1 MVRSGLAALAV
12 HLPLEKPLCAI
23 RWGMDLFTQLS
34 LVVMALF
41 LVILN
46 GFFVASEFSI
56 VKVRGSR
63 IEELVRQ
70 GNKRALKARPLVQ
83 SMDEYLSA
91 TQLGIT
97 IASLALGWVGEPAFA
112 SLFEPVLRSMGALT
126 PVVTHSLASVSA
138 FLLITFLH
146 IVLGE
151 LAPKSLSIQRAESVI
166 LWISV
171 PLSWFYRMSY
181 PFIWALNGTANAFL
195 RLLGVPPTSEPEVA
209 HSEEEL
215 RLILAHS
222 HAQGILDRD
231 EKRMLE
237 RVFDFADRSVRQVM
251 VPSTEIV
258 FLDLQKSLEENLEI
272 ARKDRH
278 TRYLLCDKT
287 LDRVVGIVHI
297 KDLFWQYR
305 QLKDRF
311 NLTLIKR
318 PVQFVPESKYIK
330 TLLTEFR
337 HTRTHLAVVVDE
349 YGATIGIVTLED
361 ILEQLVGEIQDEFDI
376 DTPPP
381 MIQET
386 GENQYMI
393 QGRALLVEV
402 TNELKITIGDKEND
416 TMGGH
421 IMMLLGRTA
430 QVGDELTVAGEYRV
444 HVVGMKGLQ
453 ITDLV
458 FEKLSTD

>member
-1 MVRSGLAALAV
+1 
-12 HLPLEKPLCAI
+12 
-23 RWGMDLFTQLS
+23 MDLLTQLL
-34 LVVMALF
+34 LVAVGLF
-41 LVILN
+41 LVFLN

-63 IEELVRQ
+63 IEELARQ
-70 GNKRALKARPLVQ
+70 GHGRAQKARPLVEN
-83 SMDEYLSA
+83 MDEYLSA

-112 SLFEPVLRSMGALT
+112 YLFEPVLGSIGILT
-126 PVVTHSLASVSA
+126 PVVTHSLAAVSA

-151 LAPKSLSIQRAESVI
+151 LAPKSLAIQRAERVI
-166 LWISV
+166 LWISR

-195 RLLGVPPTSEPEVA
+195 RIVGIAPTSEADVA

-231 EKRMLE
+231 ERRMLE

-258 FLDLQKSLEENLEI
+258 FLDLRKSLEENLEI
-272 ARKDRH
+272 ARRDRH

-287 LDRVVGIVHI
+287 LDRIVGIVHV

-305 QLKDRF
+305 QLGDRF
-311 NLTLIKR
+311 NLTLVKR
-318 PVQFVPESKYIK
+318 PVQFVPESKHIK
-330 TLLTEFR
+330 NLLTEFR
-337 HTRTHLAVVVDE
+337 QTRTHMAVVVNE
-349 YGATIGIVTLED
+349 YGATVGIVTLED

-376 DTPPP
+376 DIPPP
-381 MIQET
+381 MLQEA

-393 QGRALLVEV
+393 HGRALLVEV
-402 TNELKITIGDKEND
+402 ASRLEVTIEDKEND
-416 TMGGH
+416 TVGGH

-444 HVVGMKGLQ
+444 HVVGMKGHQ
-453 ITDLV
+453 ITDLL
-458 FEKLSTD
+458 FEKLPAEH

>member
-1 MVRSGLAALAV
+1 
-12 HLPLEKPLCAI
+12 
-23 RWGMDLFTQLS
+23 MDLLTQLS
-34 LVVMALF
+34 LIVLGLF
-41 LVILN
+41 LVFLN

-63 IEELVRQ
+63 IEELVQQ
-70 GNKRALKARPLVQ
+70 GNRRAQKARPLVQ

-112 SLFEPVLRSMGALT
+112 SLFEPVLQSLGALT
-126 PVVTHSLASVSA
+126 PVVTHSLASISA

-151 LAPKSLSIQRAESVI
+151 LAPKSLSIQRAETVI

-181 PFIWALNGTANAFL
+181 PLVWALNGTANAFL
-195 RLLGVPPTSEPEVA
+195 RLVGIAPTSEMDVA

-222 HAQGILDRD
+222 HAQGVLDRD

-258 FLDLQKSLEENLEI
+258 FLDQQKSLEENLEI

-287 LDRVVGIVHI
+287 LDKVVGIIHV

-305 QLKDRF
+305 K
-311 NLTLIKR
+311 LTEGFTLPSVTR
-318 PVQFVPESKYIK
+318 PAQFVPASKYIK

-337 HTRTHLAVVVDE
+337 QTRTHLAVVVDE
-349 YGATIGIVTLED
+349 YGATLGIVTLED
-361 ILEQLVGEIQDEFDI
+361 ILEELVGEIQDEFDI

-393 QGRALLVEV
+393 HGRALLVEV
-402 TNELKITIGDKEND
+402 ATRLGVTIEDKEND
-416 TMGGH
+416 TVGGH

-430 QVGDELTVAGEYRV
+430 QVGDELPVAGEYRV

-453 ITDLV
+453 ITDLL
-458 FEKLSTD
+458 FEKLP

>member
-1 MVRSGLAALAV
+1 
-12 HLPLEKPLCAI
+12 
-23 RWGMDLFTQLS
+23 
-34 LVVMALF
+34 MALF
-41 LVILN
+41 LVFLN

-56 VKVRGSR
+56 VKIRGSR
-63 IEELVRQ
+63 IEELVQQ
-70 GNKRALKARPLVQ
+70 GNKRARKARPLVQ

-112 SLFEPVLRSMGALT
+112 SLFEPALRSMGALT

-151 LAPKSLSIQRAESVI
+151 LAPKTLSIQRAESVI

-195 RLLGVPPTSEPEVA
+195 RLAGISPSSETEVA

-272 ARKDRH
+272 ARKNRH

-287 LDRVVGIVHI
+287 FDRVVGIVHI

-305 QLKDRF
+305 ELKERF

-349 YGATIGIVTLED
+349 YGATIGIVTLDD

-376 DTPPP
+376 DSPPP
-381 MIQET
+381 LIQET
-386 GENQYMI
+386 GVNQYMI
-393 QGRALLVEV
+393 HGRALLVEV
-402 TNELKITIGDKEND
+402 TNELKVTIEDKEND

-430 QVGDELTVAGEYRV
+430 QVGDQLTVADKYRV

-458 FEKLSTD
+458 FEKLSTDS

>member
-1 MVRSGLAALAV
+1 
-12 HLPLEKPLCAI
+12 
-23 RWGMDLFTQLS
+23 MDLFTQLS
-34 LVVMALF
+34 LIVLGLF
-41 LVILN
+41 LVFLN

-63 IEELVRQ
+63 IQELVQQ
-70 GNKRALKARPLVQ
+70 GNRRAQRARPLVQ

-112 SLFEPVLRSMGALT
+112 SLFEPVLRSTGALT
-126 PVVTHSLASVSA
+126 PVVTHSLAAVSA

-166 LWISV
+166 LWISA
-171 PLSWFYRMSY
+171 PLSWFYRISY
-181 PFIWALNGTANAFL
+181 PLIWALNGTANAFL
-195 RLLGVPPTSEPEVA
+195 RLVGIAPTSETDVA

-231 EKRMLE
+231 ERRMLE

-258 FLDLQKSLEENLEI
+258 FLDLQKSLEANLEI
-272 ARKDRH
+272 ARQDRH

-287 LDRVVGIVHI
+287 LDRVVGIIHV
-297 KDLFWQYR
+297 KDLFWRYR
-305 QLKDRF
+305 QLGERF
-311 NLTLIKR
+311 NLTLVKR
-318 PVQFVPESKYIK
+318 PVQFVPESKHIK
-330 TLLTEFR
+330 TLLKEFR
-337 HTRTHLAVVVDE
+337 QTRTHLAVIVDE
-349 YGATIGIVTLED
+349 YGATVGIVTLED

-376 DTPPP
+376 DIPPP
-381 MIQET
+381 MIQES

-393 QGRALLVEV
+393 HGRALLVEV
-402 TNELKITIGDKEND
+402 ASRLEVTIEDKEND
-416 TMGGH
+416 TVGGH
-421 IMMLLGRTA
+421 IMMLLGRTT
-430 QVGDELTVAGEYRV
+430 QVGDELTVAGKYRV

-453 ITDLV
+453 ITDLL
-458 FEKLSTD
+458 FEKLPTDR

>member
-1 MVRSGLAALAV
+1 M
-12 HLPLEKPLCAI
+12 CAI
-23 RWGMDLFTQLS
+23 RWSMDLLTQIS

-41 LVILN
+41 LVFLN

-56 VKVRGSR
+56 VKIRGSR
-63 IEELVRQ
+63 IEELVQQ
-70 GNKRALKARPLVQ
+70 GNKRARRARPLVQ

-112 SLFEPVLRSMGALT
+112 SLFEPVLRSIGALT
-126 PVVTHSLASVSA
+126 PVVTHSLAAISA

-195 RLLGVPPTSEPEVA
+195 RLAGIPPTSEPEVA

-231 EKRMLE
+231 EKKMLE

-258 FLDLQKSLEENLEI
+258 FLDLNKSLEENLEI

-278 TRYLLCDKT
+278 TRYLLCDKN

-305 QLKDRF
+305 QLKEGF
-311 NLTLIKR
+311 KLTMVKR

-376 DTPPP
+376 DIPPP

-393 QGRALLVEV
+393 HGRALLVEV
-402 TNELKITIGDKEND
+402 INELKVTIEDKEND

-458 FEKLSTD
+458 FEKLSTDR

>member
-1 MVRSGLAALAV
+1 
-12 HLPLEKPLCAI
+12 
-23 RWGMDLFTQLS
+23 MDLLTHLS
-34 LVVMALF
+34 LILLGLF
-41 LVILN
+41 LVFLN

-56 VKVRGSR
+56 VKIRGSR
-63 IEELVRQ
+63 IEELVQQ
-70 GNKRALKARPLVQ
+70 GDRRARRARPLIQ
-83 SMDEYLSA
+83 HMDEYLSA

-112 SLFEPVLRSMGALT
+112 SLFEPVLRSIGALT
-126 PVVTHSLASVSA
+126 PVVTHSLAAISA

-151 LAPKSLSIQRAESVI
+151 LAPKSLSIQRAESVL
-166 LWISV
+166 LWISA
-171 PLSWFYRMSY
+171 PLSWFYTISY

-195 RLLGVPPTSEPEVA
+195 RVMGVASTSETDVA

-251 VPSTEIV
+251 LPSTEIV
-258 FLDLQKSLEENLEI
+258 FLDLQKSLEENLET

-287 LDRVVGIVHI
+287 LDQVAGIVHV

-305 QLKDRF
+305 QLGDRF
-311 NLTLIKR
+311 NLTLVTR
-318 PVQFVPESKYIK
+318 PVQFIPESKHIK

-337 HTRTHLAVVVDE
+337 QTRTHMAVVVDE
-349 YGATIGIVTLED
+349 YGTTVGIVTLED
-361 ILEQLVGEIQDEFDI
+361 ILEELVGEIEDEFDI
-376 DTPPP
+376 DSPPP

-393 QGRALLVEV
+393 HGRALVVEV
-402 TNELKITIGDKEND
+402 ANRLGVALEDKEND
-416 TMGGH
+416 TVGGH
-421 IMMLLGRTA
+421 IMTLLGRTA

-453 ITDLV
+453 ITDLL
-458 FEKLSTD
+458 FEKLPTD

>member
-1 MVRSGLAALAV
+1 
-12 HLPLEKPLCAI
+12 
-23 RWGMDLFTQLS
+23 MDLLTQLS
-34 LVVMALF
+34 LIVMALF
-41 LVILN
+41 LVFLN

-56 VKVRGSR
+56 VKIRGSR
-63 IEELVRQ
+63 IEELVQQ
-70 GNKRALKARPLVQ
+70 GNKRARKARPLVQ

-112 SLFEPVLRSMGALT
+112 SLFEPALRSMGALT

-151 LAPKSLSIQRAESVI
+151 LAPKTLSIQRAESVI

-195 RLLGVPPTSEPEVA
+195 RLAGISPSSETEVA

-272 ARKDRH
+272 ARKNRH

-287 LDRVVGIVHI
+287 FDRVVGIVHI

-305 QLKDRF
+305 ELKERF

-349 YGATIGIVTLED
+349 YGATIGIVTLDD

-376 DTPPP
+376 DSPPP
-381 MIQET
+381 LIQET
-386 GENQYMI
+386 GVNQYMI
-393 QGRALLVEV
+393 HGRALLVEV
-402 TNELKITIGDKEND
+402 TNELKVTIEDKEND

-430 QVGDELTVAGEYRV
+430 QVGDQLTVADKYRV

-458 FEKLSTD
+458 FEKLSTDS

>member
-1 MVRSGLAALAV
+1 
-12 HLPLEKPLCAI
+12 
-23 RWGMDLFTQLS
+23 
-34 LVVMALF
+34 
-41 LVILN
+41 
-46 GFFVASEFSI
+46 
-56 VKVRGSR
+56 
-63 IEELVRQ
+63 
-70 GNKRALKARPLVQ
+70 
-83 SMDEYLSA
+83 
-91 TQLGIT
+91 
-97 IASLALGWVGEPAFA
+97 
-112 SLFEPVLRSMGALT
+112 
-126 PVVTHSLASVSA
+126 
-138 FLLITFLH
+138 
-146 IVLGE
+146 
-151 LAPKSLSIQRAESVI
+151 
-166 LWISV
+166 
-171 PLSWFYRMSY
+171 MSY
-181 PFIWALNGTANAFL
+181 PLVWALNGTANAFL
-195 RLLGVPPTSEPEVA
+195 RLVGIAPTSEMDVA

-222 HAQGILDRD
+222 HAQGVLDRD

-272 ARKDRH
+272 ARKNRH

-305 QLKDRF
+305 ELKERF

-349 YGATIGIVTLED
+349 YGATIGMVTLED
-361 ILEQLVGEIQDEFDI
+361 ILEELVGEIQDEFDI
-376 DTPPP
+376 DSPPP
-381 MIQET
+381 LIQET
-386 GENQYMI
+386 GVNQYMI
-393 QGRALLVEV
+393 HGRALLVEV
-402 TNELKITIGDKEND
+402 TNELKITIEDKEND

-430 QVGDELTVAGEYRV
+430 QVGDKLTVAGKYRV

-458 FEKLSTD
+458 FEKLSTDR

>member
-1 MVRSGLAALAV
+1 
-12 HLPLEKPLCAI
+12 
-23 RWGMDLFTQLS
+23 MDLLTQLF
-34 LVVMALF
+34 LILLGLF
-41 LVILN
+41 LVFLN

-63 IEELVRQ
+63 IEELVQQ
-70 GNKRALKARPLVQ
+70 GDRRARRARPLIQ

-97 IASLALGWVGEPAFA
+97 IASLALGWVGEPAFS
-112 SLFEPVLRSMGALT
+112 SLFEPVLRSIGALT
-126 PVVTHSLASVSA
+126 PVVTHSLAAVSA

-151 LAPKSLSIQRAESVI
+151 LAPKSLSIQRAESVL

-171 PLSWFYRMSY
+171 PLSWFYRISY

-195 RLLGVPPTSEPEVA
+195 RLMGIPPTSEADVA

-222 HAQGILDRD
+222 HAQGVLDRD
-231 EKRMLE
+231 ERRMLE

-287 LDRVVGIVHI
+287 LDRVAGIVHV

-305 QLKDRF
+305 QLGERF
-311 NLTLIKR
+311 NLTLVTR
-318 PVQFVPESKYIK
+318 PVQFVPESKSIK
-330 TLLTEFR
+330 TLLTELR
-337 HTRTHLAVVVDE
+337 QTRTHMAVVVDE
-349 YGATIGIVTLED
+349 YGATVGIVTLED
-361 ILEQLVGEIQDEFDI
+361 ILEELVGEIQDEFDI
-376 DTPPP
+376 DSPPP

-393 QGRALLVEV
+393 HGRALLVEV
-402 TNELKITIGDKEND
+402 ANWLEVAIEDKEND
-416 TMGGH
+416 TVGGH

-430 QVGDELTVAGEYRV
+430 QVGDELTVAYEYRV
-444 HVVGMKGLQ
+444 HVVGIKGLQ
-453 ITDLV
+453 ITDLL
-458 FEKLSTD
+458 FEKLPSEY

>member
-1 MVRSGLAALAV
+1 
-12 HLPLEKPLCAI
+12 
-23 RWGMDLFTQLS
+23 MDLFTQLS
-34 LVVMALF
+34 LIVMALL
-41 LVILN
+41 LVFLN
-46 GFFVASEFSI
+46 GFFVAAEFSI
-56 VKVRGSR
+56 VKIRGSR
-63 IEELVRQ
+63 IEELVQQ

-151 LAPKSLSIQRAESVI
+151 LAPKTLSIQRAESVI

-195 RLLGVPPTSEPEVA
+195 RLAGISPTSEPEVA

-258 FLDLQKSLEENLEI
+258 FLDLQQSLEENLEI
-272 ARKDRH
+272 ARKNRH

-287 LDRVVGIVHI
+287 LDRVVGIIHI

-305 QLKDRF
+305 ELKERF

-349 YGATIGIVTLED
+349 YGATIGIVTLDD

-376 DTPPP
+376 DSPPP
-381 MIQET
+381 LIQET
-386 GENQYMI
+386 GVNQYMI
-393 QGRALLVEV
+393 HGRALLVEV
-402 TNELKITIGDKEND
+402 TNELKITIEDKEND

-430 QVGDELTVAGEYRV
+430 QVGDQLTVAGKYRV

-458 FEKLSTD
+458 FEKLSTDR

>member
-1 MVRSGLAALAV
+1 
-12 HLPLEKPLCAI
+12 
-23 RWGMDLFTQLS
+23 MDLLTQL
-34 LVVMALF
+34 LLILLGLF
-41 LVILN
+41 LVFLN

-56 VKVRGSR
+56 VKIRGSR
-63 IEELVRQ
+63 IEELVQQ
-70 GNKRALKARPLVQ
+70 GDRRARRARPLIQ
-83 SMDEYLSA
+83 NMDEYLSA

-97 IASLALGWVGEPAFA
+97 VASLALGWVGEPAFS

-126 PVVTHSLASVSA
+126 PVVTHSLAAVSA

-151 LAPKSLSIQRAESVI
+151 LAPKSLSIQRAESVL

-171 PLSWFYRMSY
+171 PLSWFYRISY

-195 RLLGVPPTSEPEVA
+195 RLMGIAPTSEADVA

-222 HAQGILDRD
+222 HAQGVLDRD
-231 EKRMLE
+231 ERRMLE

-258 FLDLQKSLEENLEI
+258 FLDLQKGLEENLEI

-287 LDRVVGIVHI
+287 LDRVAGIVHV

-305 QLKDRF
+305 QLGERF
-311 NLTLIKR
+311 NLTLVTR
-318 PVQFVPESKYIK
+318 PVQFVPESKSIK
-330 TLLTEFR
+330 TLMTELR
-337 HTRTHLAVVVDE
+337 QTRTHMAVVVDE
-349 YGATIGIVTLED
+349 YGATVGIVTLED
-361 ILEQLVGEIQDEFDI
+361 ILEELVGEIQDEFDI
-376 DTPPP
+376 DSPPP

-393 QGRALLVEV
+393 HGRALLVEV
-402 TNELKITIGDKEND
+402 ANWLEVAIEDKEND
-416 TMGGH
+416 TVGGH

-430 QVGDELTVAGEYRV
+430 QVGDELTVANEYRV

-453 ITDLV
+453 ITDLL
-458 FEKLSTD
+458 FEKLPSEH

>member
-1 MVRSGLAALAV
+1 
-12 HLPLEKPLCAI
+12 
-23 RWGMDLFTQLS
+23 MDLFTQLS
-34 LVVMALF
+34 LIVMALF
-41 LVILN
+41 LVFLN

-56 VKVRGSR
+56 VKIRGSR
-63 IEELVRQ
+63 IEELVQQ
-70 GNKRALKARPLVQ
+70 GNKRAKKARPLVQ

-97 IASLALGWVGEPAFA
+97 LASLALGWVGEPAFA
-112 SLFEPVLRSMGALT
+112 SLFEPVLRSLGALT

-151 LAPKSLSIQRAESVI
+151 LAPKTRSIQRAESVI

-195 RLLGVPPTSEPEVA
+195 RLAGIAPTSEPEAA

-258 FLDLQKSLEENLEI
+258 FLDLNKSLEENLEI
-272 ARKDRH
+272 ARKNRH

-287 LDRVVGIVHI
+287 LDRVVGIIHI

-305 QLKDRF
+305 QLGKNF
-311 NLTLIKR
+311 NLTLVKR
-318 PVQFVPESKYIK
+318 PVQFVPETKLIK

-337 HTRTHLAVVVDE
+337 RNRTHLAVVVDE
-349 YGATIGIVTLED
+349 YGATIGIVTVED
-361 ILEQLVGEIQDEFDI
+361 ILEELVGEIQDEFDLEM
-376 DTPPP
+376 PPQ
-381 MIQET
+381 MIQST
-386 GENQYMI
+386 GEHQYMI
-393 QGRALLVEV
+393 HGRALLVEV
-402 TNELKITIGDKEND
+402 ENSLGISIDDDEND

-421 IMMLLGRTA
+421 LMMLLGRTA
-430 QVGDELTVAGEYRV
+430 EVGDELTVANQYRV

-458 FEKLSTD
+458 FEKLKAE